1 MMNKTIVK
9 TKKDFVVL
17 REASIK
23 SKYFIYNDDVEEFYS
38 SDGITPIS
46 FESKAMA
53 LRNAL
58 EDGDLV
64 CSYSQ
69 LPDHI
74 KMFLR

>member
-1 MMNKTIVK
+1 MNKTIHK
-9 TKKDFVVL
+9 TEKDFVVL
-17 REASIK
+17 RDASIQL
-23 SKYFIYNDDVEEFYS
+23 KYFIYNDDMDEFYTT
-38 SDGITPIS
+38 DGIIPVT

-58 EDGDLV
+58 EDGDIV
-64 CSYSQ
+64 VSYKQ

>member
-1 MMNKTIVK
+1 MNKTIHK
-9 TKKDFVVL
+9 TEKDFVVL
-17 REASIK
+17 RDASIEL
-23 SKYFIYNDDVEEFYS
+23 KYFIYNDDMDEFYTT
-38 SDGITPIS
+38 DGITPVT

-58 EDGDLV
+58 EDGDIV
-64 CSYSQ
+64 VSYKQ